1 MNTQSTGR
9 SRQFDVVVFG
19 ASGFT
24 GRLVVEYL
32 QRQYPPSS
40 GLRWAIAGRSR
51 DKLQSVLAET
61 GIEANAL
68 PILVADSNDLPSL
81 DAIAANTR
89 VVLTTVGPYA
99 KYGSP
104 LVAACVRHGT
114 DYCDLAGEVQWMR
127 KMIDRHQLDAE
138 KSGARIVHSCG
149 FDSIPSD
156 MGVYFLQ
163 KISRER
169 HGTPCQSVSL
179 LVKALRGGA
188 SGGTIASLL
197 NAVEE
202 AQGDRAIAQIMVD
215 PYSLNPEGMRQGPD
229 GRDQTGIRFNRAQGV
244 WTMPF
249 VMAAI
254 NMRIVRRSNALL
266 EFEYGEDFSYNEAT
280 ITGSGPAGWLK
291 ALLGTTGL
299 GAFMLASSIEWT
311 RDRLVRR
318 FLPKPGEGPDEQERQ
333 NGFFNLIL
341 VGTTA
346 TGKRVEVRVKGDRDP
361 GYGSTSK
368 MMSES
373 AVCLARDHLDV
384 SGGFWT
390 PASAMGDP
398 LFNRLQ
404 ANAGLS
410 FELEPSA
417 VT

>member
-1 MNTQSTGR
+1 MNTHSSGN
-9 SRQFDVVVFG
+9 SRKFDIVVFG

-24 GRLVVEYL
+24 GRLVVDYMR
-32 QRQYPPSS
+32 QQYPPSS
-40 GLRWAIAGRSR
+40 GLRWAVAGRSR
-51 DKLQSVLAET
+51 EKLASVLAEI
-61 GIEANAL
+61 GIATNSL
-68 PILVADSNDLPSL
+68 PILIANSDDLQSL
-81 DAIAANTR
+81 DAIAADTR

-104 LVAACVRHGT
+104 LVDACVRHGT

-127 KMIDRHQLDAE
+127 KMIDRHQRDAE

-156 MGVYFLQ
+156 IGVHYLQ
-163 KISRER
+163 KNSLEL
-169 HGTPCQSVSL
+169 HGAPCRQVSL

-197 NAVEE
+197 NALEE
-202 AQGDRAIAQIMVD
+202 GKRDRSVARTMVD
-215 PYSLNPEGMRQGPD
+215 PYSLNPEGLRDGPD
-229 GRDQTGIRFNRAQGV
+229 GRDQTGISFNRDLGV

-249 VMAAI
+249 VMGAI

-266 EFEYGEDFSYNEAT
+266 DFKYGKEFSYNEAT
-280 ITGSGPAGWLK
+280 ITGTGAGGWVK
-291 ALLGTTGL
+291 SALGTAGL
-299 GAFMLASSIEWT
+299 GGFMLASSIEWT
-311 RDRLVRR
+311 RQHLVRR
-318 FLPKPGEGPDEQERQ
+318 FLPKPGEGPDEHERE

-341 VGTTA
+341 VGTTEA
-346 TGKRVEVRVKGDRDP
+346 GERIQVRVKGDRDP

-368 MMSES
+368 MLSES

-390 PASAMGDP
+390 PASAMGDH
-398 LFNRLQ
+398 LLNRLQ

-410 FELEPSA
+410 FELE
-417 VT
+417 

>member
-1 MNTQSTGR
+1 MNITSSGT
-9 SRQFDVVVFG
+9 SRKFDIVVFG

-24 GRLVVEYL
+24 GRLVVDYL
-32 QRQYPPSS
+32 QQQYPPSS
-40 GLRWAIAGRSR
+40 GLRWAVAGRSHE
-51 DKLQSVLAET
+51 KLESVLAEIGVPT
-61 GIEANAL
+61 DSL
-68 PILVADSNDLPSL
+68 PILIANSDTLQSL
-81 DAIAANTR
+81 DAIAADTR

-104 LVAACVRHGT
+104 LVDACVRHGT

-127 KMIDRHQLDAE
+127 KMIDRHQSDAE

-156 MGVYFLQ
+156 MGVHFLQ
-163 KISRER
+163 KKSREL
-169 HGTPCQSVSL
+169 HGSPCRNVSL

-202 AQGDRAIAQIMVD
+202 AKRDRSIARIMVD
-215 PYSLNPEGMRQGPD
+215 PYSLNPEGLRNGPD
-229 GRDQTGIRFNRAQGV
+229 GRDQTGIRFNQELGV

-249 VMAAI
+249 VMGAI

-266 EFEYGEDFSYNEAT
+266 DFKYGKEFSYDEAT
-280 ITGSGPAGWLK
+280 IMGSGAGGWLK
-291 ALLGTTGL
+291 SALGTVGL
-299 GAFMLASSIEWT
+299 GGFMLASSIEWT
-311 RDRLVRR
+311 RNHLVRR
-318 FLPKPGEGPDEQERQ
+318 FLPKPGEGPDEHERES
-333 NGFFNLIL
+333 GFFNLIL
-341 VGTTA
+341 VGTTE
-346 TGKRVEVRVKGDRDP
+346 TGERIQVRVKGDRDP

-368 MMSES
+368 MLSES

-390 PASAMGDP
+390 PASAMGDH
-398 LFNRLQ
+398 LLDRLQ

-410 FELEPSA
+410 FELE
-417 VT
+417 